1 MNIVL
6 ETKSCWRQCEESK
19 RFSLAHLLA
28 HEKQMEIHSHP
39 FFEIFIPISGGNQM
53 FVGKNY
59 YTIAPNDIF
68 VIDKYES
75 HYVNCVTPANYERY
89 NIALFPDYVRYLST
103 PKTDL
108 EYCFTDQ
115 TKLFGHKISFEKDE
129 KKELLYLIDQLRNLD
144 GWGID
149 LKENILI
156 MKLLLLI
163 NNKYR
168 STLTGK
174 MAPEKGATSQLTHS
188 SVFINRIFDFINQNL
203 TSELK
208 ISDISREFFISE
220 SYLNRLFRAKVGLSV
235 GNYIAVQRISI
246 AKSLLRNGIS
256 PGDVCGKVGYNDYSS
271 FYKMFL
277 KLEKVSPRDYSKL
290 NH

>member
-1 MNIVL
+1 M
-6 ETKSCWRQCEESK
+6 
-19 RFSLAHLLA
+19 
-28 HEKQMEIHSHP
+28 
-39 FFEIFIPISGGNQM
+39 
-53 FVGKNY
+53 
-59 YTIAPNDIF
+59 
-68 VIDKYES
+68 
-75 HYVNCVTPANYERY
+75 
-89 NIALFPDYVRYLST
+89 
-103 PKTDL
+103 
-108 EYCFTDQ
+108 
-115 TKLFGHKISFEKDE
+115 
-129 KKELLYLIDQLRNLD
+129 YLIDQLRNLD

-174 MAPEKGATSQLTHS
+174 MAPEKGATFQLTHS